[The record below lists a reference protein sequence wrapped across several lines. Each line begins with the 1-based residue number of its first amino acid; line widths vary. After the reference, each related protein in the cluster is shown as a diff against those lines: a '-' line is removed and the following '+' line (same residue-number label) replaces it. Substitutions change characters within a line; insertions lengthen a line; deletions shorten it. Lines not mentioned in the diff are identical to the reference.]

1 LCEGRWNNDAVG
13 GGEKDGVLSLDEEDL
28 AAVGVEKPPD
38 ELSINAA

>member
-1 LCEGRWNNDAVG
+1 VIG

-38 ELSINAA
+38 ELSINGV